1 MAYSRT
7 SVFVFHAD
15 GLFLGV
21 FCFVIFGGCKGLC
34 FAWLTAGP
42 VCLCFMLVGFF
53 GACFVLCFLE
63 AARGSARMVY
73 SRTSV
78 FVFHAGGLFWGVFCF
93 VLFGGCEGPC
103 FA

>member
-1 MAYSRT
+1 M
-7 SVFVFHAD
+7 FVFHAD

-63 AARGSARMVY
+63 AARGPALHDLQQDQCVCLWQLF
-73 SRTSV
+73 SV
-78 FVFHAGGLFWGVFCF
+78 IANHRHCK
-93 VLFGGCEGPC
+93 EI
-103 FA
+103 